1 LSFADAT
8 KVERVGPGHYRA
20 TAIEGWDI
28 LGVTNGGYLL
38 ATAARAMGEE
48 TEGRKIASI
57 SGRYIAPT
65 RAGNIE
71 VTVEGLKQGRTVSN
85 LRSTMT
91 DGDRTLMVA
100 EASFVDPRSA
110 RAELNRTYGKPP
122 VLPPREECVRILPAE
137 DGPFP
142 PPVTAKVEIYLHP
155 DHSKFGARSADL
167 MPEVVGWM
175 RLPDGELLDD
185 YGIVFASDAFPPAI
199 FGSDF
204 PIGWTPTIDLSVQVR
219 DPGPHEW
226 LVCRFYSRYITGG
239 WMEEDG
245 EIWDTAGNLV
255 GLSRQTALVNNG

>member
-1 LSFADAT
+1 MSFSDAT
-8 KVERVGPGHYRA
+8 SVEVVGPGHYRA
-20 TAIEGWDI
+20 TAVEGWDI

-38 ATAARAMGEE
+38 AIAARAMGVE
-48 TEGRKIASI
+48 TGGRKLASI

-65 RAGNIE
+65 HPGMIE
-71 VTVEGLKQGRTVSN
+71 VTVEVLKQGRTVSN
-85 LRSTMT
+85 LRATMV
-91 DGDRTLMVA
+91 DGDRTLMIA
-100 EASFVDPRSA
+100 DGTFVQAGAA
-110 RAELNRTYGKPP
+110 RAELTRTYGTPP
-122 VLPPREECVRILPAE
+122 QLPPIGDCVRILPAE
-137 DGPFP
+137 DRPFP
-142 PPVTAKVEIYLHP
+142 PPVTSKVEIYLHP
-155 DHSKFGARSADL
+155 DHSRFGARSADL

-175 RLPDGELLDD
+175 RLPDGERLDD
-185 YGIVFASDAFPPAI
+185 HGIVFASDAFPPAI

-226 LVCRFYSRYITGG
+226 LMCRFYTRYITGG